1 MAKNFNQGRAERQFM
16 QKLRMMI
23 SSAAHI
29 QNIAD
34 QAMELSEQFM
44 TEDAQNNSDA
54 YRVLENLTC
63 VCEDALRVLCNAIS
77 KHPEGSSSI
86 PGDKSYQSEE
96 ASVPLTHPQ
105 TAERLEVLEQQRRN
119 LLFLVCRILQAGPGY
134 KLRPSELA
142 AETVGDISYLS
153 REARAFLYS
162 QMVREARVQTSIEGI

>member
-1 MAKNFNQGRAERQFM
+1 MAKNINQAKVERQYK
-16 QKLRMMI
+16 QKMLAMTG
-23 SSAAHI
+23 SLSHTL
-29 QNIAD
+29 NIAD
-34 QAMELSEQFM
+34 QTMDLAEQFM
-44 TEDAQNNSDA
+44 TEEELSNSDA
-54 YRVLENLTC
+54 YRVLENVIC
-63 VCEDALRVLCNAIS
+63 ACEDALRVLCNAIG

-86 PGDKSYQSEE
+86 QGDRAYQSEE
-96 ASVPLTHPQ
+96 ASVPHSPQ

-162 QMVREARVQTSIEGI
+162 QMVKENRVRTTIEGI

>member
-44 TEDAQNNSDA
+44 TEGELINSDA

-77 KHPEGSSSI
+77 KHPGSI

-162 QMVREARVQTSIEGI
+162 QMVKENRVRTSIEGI